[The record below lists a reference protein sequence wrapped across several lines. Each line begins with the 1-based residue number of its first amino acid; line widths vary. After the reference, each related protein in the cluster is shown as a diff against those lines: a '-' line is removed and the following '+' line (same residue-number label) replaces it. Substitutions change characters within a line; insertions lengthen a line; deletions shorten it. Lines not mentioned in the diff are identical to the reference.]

1 MTAKPVSR
9 SFVGG
14 ILAVVTIVVFLYL
27 IRVILLPFVIAGIIA
42 YVCTPLVDR
51 IARHGRMPRIAA
63 VSLVFL
69 TLAAIATAIGWLSV
83 PLLLSE
89 LKRVYL
95 HLPHIIETLV
105 KHWVGNGTTQFL
117 GQPMNAH
124 QVAQALLT
132 DLRNLLRQ
140 SGHLLL
146 LASWGFAGAFAFILS
161 WVLLFY
167 FLAGAHRIG
176 RDLMHLVPPAR
187 RGFARHVWGRL
198 HGVLFRYFVGIAV
211 VVIYACIAA
220 YIGLGLILG
229 LHHAVFLA
237 LLTGLLEMIPVV
249 GPGTSAVIAG
259 LVAIEHAKG
268 IGGIIAYVIYAT
280 ALRISIDQILGPM
293 ILGQAAR
300 IHPTLVIFCFLSGAI
315 LFGIPGV
322 ILAVPVAL
330 TIKVV
335 LATIYN
341 EELPHERD
349 KRLKR

>member
-9 SFVGG
+9 GFVGG
-14 ILAVVTIVVFLYL
+14 ILAVIATVVFLYL
-27 IRVILLPFVIAGIIA
+27 IRVILLPFVAAGIIA

-51 IARHGRMPRIAA
+51 IAQHGRMPRIAA
-63 VSLVFL
+63 VSIVFL
-69 TLAAIATAIGWLSV
+69 VLASIAAGIGWIGI
-83 PLLLSE
+83 PLLIAE
-89 LKRVYL
+89 VTRVYA
-95 HLPHIIETLV
+95 HLPQIIETLV
-105 KHWVGNGTTQFL
+105 RHWVGNGTTQFL

-124 QVAQALLT
+124 QAAQAMLA
-132 DLRNLLRQ
+132 DLRNMLRQ

-146 LASWGFAGAFAFILS
+146 FATWGFAGAFAFILS

-176 RDLMHLVPPAR
+176 ADLMNLVPPRR
-187 RGFARHVWGRL
+187 RGFARQVWGRL
-198 HGVLFRYFVGIAV
+198 HDVLFRYFVGIALV
-211 VVIYACIAA
+211 VTYACVAA

-259 LVAIEHAKG
+259 LVAIEHSKG
-268 IGGIIAYVIYAT
+268 MGDIIAYVIYAT
-280 ALRISIDQILGPM
+280 ALRISIDQLLGPL

-300 IHPTLVIFCFLSGAI
+300 VHPTLVIFCFLSGAI

-322 ILAVPVAL
+322 VLAVPVAL

-335 LATIYN
+335 LATLYN
-341 EELPHERD
+341 EELPHER
-349 KRLKR
+349 KRRVKR